1 MEEVKIWLESFPG
14 WGQTQLYL
22 DMLPAK
28 PGSAGLFPKGDTLLE
43 IKEDLLGNVRCRCAR
58 QFQLLITVC
67 DCAADW
73 MAQFQHWVAQQ
84 SFLGLGPQFGEE
96 QTLRAEKGQL
106 KERTAAGSA
115 VYTVTLTAEFVKKF
129 MEGNY
134 GKD

>member
-1 MEEVKIWLESFPG
+1 MEEVKNWLESFPG
-14 WGQTQLYL
+14 WGDKVLHL
-22 DMLPAK
+22 DLLPAQ

-43 IKEDLLGNVRCRCAR
+43 MKEDLLGNVRCRCAR
-58 QFQLLITVC
+58 QFQLLIADI
-67 DCAADW
+67 DCPW
-73 MAQFQHWVAQQ
+73 LQQFQNWVAQQ